1 MSADD
6 VRAILRGLV
15 QELAITSKKDVGK
28 LMKALMPKIKGRFPG
43 NEAKKLVDELSFN
56 D

>member
-1 MSADD
+1 M
-6 VRAILRGLV
+6 
-15 QELAITSKKDVGK
+15 GK

-43 NEAKKLVDELSFN
+43 NDAKKLVDAVSF